1 MDALIQGTAV
11 VTSRQAVAA
20 GAGGGTT
27 VVFVTRVEG
36 VVDPLVIVGGE
47 VTEDEPSPL
56 RDLVLEWRV
65 SVDPSRTRVLSVAAT
80 QGPRSGSL
88 IGKFIESTGR
98 ARHIEGVI
106 GIARPTPSLVDSGA
120 FTAVVD
126 VNAGIQARRLGD
138 IELDEAPGALGVG
151 APGRDLGNAV
161 IDVIAGELAARRRE
175 NGFAELARHRLFP
188 AAADTAGHIT
198 AHTDWVMF
206 HRRRTKQC
214 AAVERPTPVAVRR
227 FRWYHAALGADRP
240 DLGRVTS
247 IAGTFASVGTN
258 GAGGF
263 ARVFARLDTFG
274 FEPVTIV
281 EFPADGTD
289 LLSPIVA
296 LRTAWSASSRGERMS
311 GAVIATAGV
320 GDGEIVNLGRLN
332 TATGA
337 IGDLIDISTAQMRV
351 LTEIPPDVQS
361 VGLDGVVM
369 TIGIERTP
377 SVTACAHVFRMGRIA
392 FNRLMSALRNLGTLD
407 EIRGLLTE
415 LRVVDPVVAHFTD
428 DAIGNGDEI
437 RAWWSGLPVVDA
449 AIAFDR
455 SIVGDATQV
464 TRWMGPRTDALR
476 ALVPVGE
483 LQRPEPVDVDLMGC
497 QAVYF
502 ILEEGLN

>member
-1 MDALIQGTAV
+1 
-11 VTSRQAVAA
+11 
-20 GAGGGTT
+20 
-27 VVFVTRVEG
+27 VE
-36 VVDPLVIVGGE
+36 V
-47 VTEDEPSPL
+47 
-56 RDLVLEWRV
+56 
-65 SVDPSRTRVLSVAAT
+65 
-80 QGPRSGSL
+80 
-88 IGKFIESTGR
+88 
-98 ARHIEGVI
+98 
-106 GIARPTPSLVDSGA
+106 
-120 FTAVVD
+120 
-126 VNAGIQARRLGD
+126 
-138 IELDEAPGALGVG
+138 
-151 APGRDLGNAV
+151 
-161 IDVIAGELAARRRE
+161 
-175 NGFAELARHRLFP
+175 
-188 AAADTAGHIT
+188 
-198 AHTDWVMF
+198 
-206 HRRRTKQC
+206 
-214 AAVERPTPVAVRR
+214 
-227 FRWYHAALGADRP
+227 
-240 DLGRVTS
+240 
-247 IAGTFASVGTN
+247 
-258 GAGGF
+258 
-263 ARVFARLDTFG
+263 
-274 FEPVTIV
+274 
-281 EFPADGTD
+281 PADGTD